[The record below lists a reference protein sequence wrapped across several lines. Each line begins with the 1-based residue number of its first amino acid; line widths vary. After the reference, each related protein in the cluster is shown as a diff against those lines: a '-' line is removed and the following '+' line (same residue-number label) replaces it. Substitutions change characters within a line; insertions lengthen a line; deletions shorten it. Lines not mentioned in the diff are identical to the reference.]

1 LGVHSDH
8 AKVCAANVAVVALGH
23 VGDHNP
29 IGSLIFESVSRHGRK
44 MRLSGPIALPK
55 KNIAIG

>member
-1 LGVHSDH
+1 
-8 AKVCAANVAVVALGH
+8 VAVVALAI
-23 VGDHNP
+23 GDHNP

-55 KNIAIG
+55 KTGLREVVWVNFAPKPW